1 MGHLRP
7 FMGILLF
14 ILVGLAA
21 PLALVQ
27 AQDEE
32 AVITYRQKIMAS
44 IGANMGATGDILK
57 HKLPH
62 QNNIVHHAYQIQ
74 SASQL
79 IAGAFRKQMA
89 AGKTDAKP
97 EIWQE
102 WDKFVAAAKQLEE
115 QSGNLAT
122 VAQSGDLAAIAE
134 QVKVMGKACGDCH
147 KAFRKPKEE
156 SYKQQK

>member
-1 MGHLRP
+1 MGL
-7 FMGILLF
+7 LLF
-14 ILVGLAA
+14 LLAGLAG
-21 PLALVQ
+21 PLALGQ

-32 AVITYRQKIMAS
+32 AVITYRQKVMAS

-62 QNNIVHHAYQIQ
+62 QDNIVHHAYQIQ

-79 IAGAFRKQMA
+79 IAGAFRQELA
-89 AGKTDAKP
+89 AGKTDAKL

-115 QSGNLAT
+115 QSGKLVT
-122 VAQSGDLAAIAE
+122 VAQAGDLTAITE
-134 QVKVMGKACGDCH
+134 QVKAMGKACSDCH
-147 KAFRKPKEE
+147 KPFRKPKEE